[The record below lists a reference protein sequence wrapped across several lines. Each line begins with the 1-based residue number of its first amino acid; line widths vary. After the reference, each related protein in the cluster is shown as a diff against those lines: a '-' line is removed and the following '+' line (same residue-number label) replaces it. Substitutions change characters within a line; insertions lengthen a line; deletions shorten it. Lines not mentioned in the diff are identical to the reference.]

1 MYKDQLKFKLYKSNQ
16 SKIVQKTCPANKILD
31 ISVSKRF
38 KTNLRNIRVSRP
50 TPNLQNSK

>member
-31 ISVSKRF
+31 ISVSKR
-38 KTNLRNIRVSRP
+38 NIRVSRP